1 MAPPVPSRFELIWI
15 NKPGQIPYQA
25 TKEIFVTLQPYV
37 PNLSKAAVSCKD
49 CCLSE
54 LCLPTGLSSTELE
67 QLMNIIHRS
76 PSLPRG
82 KHLFKIG
89 DPIQSL
95 YAVRSGSIKVYVPT
109 EPGEEQVLG
118 FILPGEFLGFD
129 GIEAQHHTCAAV
141 PLETTTV
148 CELPYTRL
156 EELCHALPG
165 IDSRIHKLIG
175 KEITVDHEMLI
186 LLGKKTAEERLAT
199 FLLSL
204 SNRFKL
210 RGFSAREFHLSMS
223 RHEIGNYLGL
233 AVETVSRLFARFQDE
248 GLIRVNRRYVAI
260 RAMDELKNLVGD
272 CPMDSTCARLR
283 EAP

>member
-1 MAPPVPSRFELIWI
+1 MI
-15 NKPGQIPYQA
+15 
-25 TKEIFVTLQPYV
+25 LQHYA
-37 PNLSKAAVSCKD
+37 PNLSRAAVSCKN

-54 LCLPTGLSSTELE
+54 FCLPTGLNATELE
-67 QLMNIIHRS
+67 QLINIIHRS

-95 YAVRSGSIKVYVPT
+95 YAVRSGSVKVYVPT

-148 CELPYTRL
+148 CELPYDRL
-156 EELCHALPG
+156 EELCHALPA

-175 KEITVDHEMLI
+175 KEITGDHEMLI

-204 SNRFKL
+204 SARFKQ
-210 RGFSAREFHLSMS
+210 RGFSERDFNLSMS

-233 AVETVSRLFARFQDE
+233 AVETVSRIFARFQDE
-248 GLIRVNRRYVAI
+248 GLISVNRRYVEI
-260 RAMDELKNLVGD
+260 LAMDELKKLVGD
-272 CPMDSTCARLR
+272 CPMDETCTRVR